1 MSVWKHFWFDEMV
14 PEGPFD
20 RVKCSPFRNG
30 WFTKGQTKIVS
41 IFLQWSCKWNFTK
54 KNVPNTINTLCVYIF
69 STSSVS
75 GHSFEVKSP
84 RRWTNPTPWLS
95 GFPRG
100 NLQPITI
107 RSSSQND
114 NMCHSFTK
122 HSFLKLWGS
131 GWICM
136 NPRHKPVRLTGHLPE
151 VQNLQGVA
159 CLKPHRQVN
168 WPNAIH
174 TGKAKQTK
182 TKHWLDQQILY
193 LISPIAIY

>member
-1 MSVWKHFWFDEMV
+1 MFTISQRLVYQGSNKDCLNIPATILQMELYKK
-14 PEGPFD
+14 
-20 RVKCSPFRNG
+20 KCSKYYEYPMR
-30 WFTKGQTKIVS
+30 
-41 IFLQWSCKWNFTK
+41 LH
-54 KNVPNTINTLCVYIF
+54 L

>member
-1 MSVWKHFWFDEMV
+1 MFTISQRLVYQGSNKDCLNIPATLLQIQLDKKW
-14 PEGPFD
+14 
-20 RVKCSPFRNG
+20 CSKY
-30 WFTKGQTKIVS
+30 W
-41 IFLQWSCKWNFTK
+41 
-54 KNVPNTINTLCVYIF
+54 INTLCVYIF

-75 GHSFEVKSP
+75 VSTVSVSQVTKALDKSNSLAS
-84 RRWTNPTPWLS
+84 R

-182 TKHWLDQQILY
+182 TKHWLDQQIT
-193 LISPIAIY
+193 